1 MVVIPKQLLH
11 QSGAFMAPQIS
22 STVDKKLFGLYLSDH
37 LAGATAGQ
45 GRIERMARDFTDTP
59 FHAELTALA
68 AQIREERE
76 YVRGLVGDFDLPRR
90 MPRRAAAWVAERAG
104 RLKLNGRVVSRSP
117 MTLLLESEL
126 MRSAVMGK
134 LGMWQTLHDL
144 SGDLGL
150 DGSRFDELATRA
162 RAQIG
167 TLDRIHEYARRR
179 SFYTSKGS

>member
-1 MVVIPKQLLH
+1 
-11 QSGAFMAPQIS
+11 MAPRIS

-59 FHAELTALA
+59 FHAELSALA
-68 AQIREERE
+68 AQFREERE
-76 YVRGLVGDFDLPRR
+76 YVRGLVGDFGLPRR
-90 MPRRAAAWVAERAG
+90 TPRRAAAWLAERAG
-104 RLKLNGRVVSRSP
+104 RLKLNGRLVSRSP

-126 MRSAVMGK
+126 MRSAVLGK

-150 DGSRFDELATRA
+150 DGSRFDGLATQA
-162 RAQIG
+162 REQIA
-167 TLDRIHEYARRR
+167 TLDRVHEYARRR
-179 SFYTSKGS
+179 SFYTNQGS